1 VPELPANHVSLAVG
15 DEALLRLATSDKR
28 LAFRTSIAYFEA
40 SGSDK

>member
-1 VPELPANHVSLAVG
+1 LPANHVALAVDIG

-28 LAFRTSIAYFEA
+28 LDFRTSIAYFEA